1 MNACE
6 FPKVWIGSLGNEF
19 FQSCRLKIKENGFV
33 VFLEPLQFKQGLQY
47 GVQVWAPLPLH
58 PQLATPRAITHSSKT
73 TVYIVFA

>member
-6 FPKVWIGSLGNEF
+6 FPKFWIGSLCNEF
-19 FQSCRLKIKENGFV
+19 FHLCHLKKKENGFV

-47 GVQVWAPLPLH
+47 GVQVWAPIPLH

-73 TVYIVFA
+73 RVCIVFA